1 MLHPFFSAPLAF
13 LYGLVID
20 IRHKLFDTKVL
31 KSEEFDIPIVCVGNL
46 TVGGTGKTPVTEF
59 LVEHLSADYNV
70 AVISRGYRRKTKGF
84 VLATTESSFRAIGD
98 EPKQIKLKY
107 PHIPVAVCEKRVEG
121 IKRLREIHPEVNL
134 IILDDAFQHRYV
146 ESWVNIVLM
155 DYNNPIYKDKL
166 LPWGR
171 LRDRRSQIA
180 RAHIVLVTKCPENV
194 KPLDLRLV
202 NKYLDL
208 FPYQSLYF
216 SRMIPAGIL
225 PLFPDRAAEMNM
237 RIKDGNPVI
246 VMTGLANPASFINSV
261 GKKYKIVNKL
271 IFEDHHT
278 YRMRDMAKLEDMLKN
293 APESTFIVITE
304 KDAVKLTN
312 GKKIPLEVQKRLYYM
327 PITVSFLGDTEDN
340 FLSQVNL
347 YVRTNQKYSLLHP

>member
-1 MLHPFFSAPLAF
+1 MLHPIFSAPLAF
-13 LYGLVID
+13 LYGLMID
-20 IRHKLFDTKVL
+20 IRHKLFDAKVL

-59 LVEHLSADYNV
+59 LVERLSECYNV
-70 AVISRGYRRKTKGF
+70 AVLSRGYRRKTKGF
-84 VLATTESSFRAIGD
+84 VLATPESSFRAIGD

-107 PHIPVAVCEKRVEG
+107 PQIPVAVCEKRVEG
-121 IKRLREIHPEVNL
+121 IKRLRKIHPEVNL

-146 ESWVNIVLM
+146 ESWVNVVLM
-155 DYNNPIYKDKL
+155 DYNNPVYKDKL

-171 LRDRRSQIA
+171 LRDRRSQMS

-194 KPLDLRLV
+194 TPLDLRLV
-202 NKYLDL
+202 TKYLDL

-216 SRMIPAGIL
+216 SRMRPTGIL
-225 PLFPDRAAEMNM
+225 PLFPEKAAEM
-237 RIKDGNPVI
+237 DVCVSEGHPVI
-246 VMTGLANPASFINSV
+246 VMAGLANPASLISSV
-261 GKKYKIVNKL
+261 GARYKIVDKL
-271 IFEDHHT
+271 LFEDHHT
-278 YRMRDMAKLEDMLKN
+278 YRMRDMSKLGDMLKA
-293 APESTFIVITE
+293 APDSTVVVITE

-312 GKKIPLEVQKRLYYM
+312 GKKIPPEVQKRLYYM
-327 PITVSFLGDTEDN
+327 PIRVSFLGDTEDN